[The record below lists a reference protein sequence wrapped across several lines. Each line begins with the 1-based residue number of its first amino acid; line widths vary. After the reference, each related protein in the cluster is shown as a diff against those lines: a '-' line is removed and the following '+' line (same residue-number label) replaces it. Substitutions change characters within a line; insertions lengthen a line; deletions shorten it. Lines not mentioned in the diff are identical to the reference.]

1 MRKALKHPL
10 LLLVGLVI
18 ALLVTASFSAN
29 SRPENAKIRVVCI
42 DPGHGGKDPGCHGDN
57 VNEKDVALSIG
68 LKLGAYI
75 EKYYPD
81 VKVVYTRKTDVFVE
95 LNERAAIANRNN
107 ADLFIC
113 IHCNSA
119 CVRRKQAN
127 GKFKDVC
134 NETAEGAET
143 YIMGLHKSEGNLDV
157 AKRENEAA
165 TMEEDYQNKYNMGIS
180 GDEAAIILSMYQNL
194 YMEQSTLFAQF
205 CQDEFRERAG
215 RDDKGVK
222 QAGFLV
228 LWKTA
233 MPSVL
238 IETGFLTNPVE
249 ERFLGGD
256 KGQTH
261 MAASIFRAF
270 RKWKDNVEGI
280 THTYN
285 DEVEKMKPYTVEKED
300 TAGLRR
306 PFNYV
311 TNPNGNKQQQHQVKK
326 DTAKQVKS
334 PVVATIKDTAKSVP
348 EVKNAKVVY
357 RVQII
362 SSEKSL
368 PENSPKFKGLKD
380 IWHYEQG
387 GLHKYTAG
395 EYSSAA
401 EAAQR
406 QGELRTAGFSEAFV
420 VAFDPGGKRITI
432 EEAKKL
438 NGGK

>member
-1 MRKALKHPL
+1 MSKTFRHSM
-10 LLLVGLVI
+10 LLLVGSFI
-18 ALLVTASFSAN
+18 ALLVTASFSSN
-29 SRPENAKIRVVCI
+29 SAPANAKITVVCI
-42 DPGHGGKDPGCHGDN
+42 DAGHGGKDPGCHGDST
-57 VNEKDVALSIG
+57 NEKDVALAVA

-75 EKYYPD
+75 EKYYPE

-95 LNERAAIANRNN
+95 LNERAAIANRND

-119 CVRRKQAN
+119 CVSKKQPN

-134 NETAEGAET
+134 NETAQGSET
-143 YIMGLHKSEGNLDV
+143 YVMGLHKTEGNLDV

-165 TMEEDYQNKYNMGIS
+165 TLEDDYQNKYNMGLS
-180 GDEAAIILSMYQNL
+180 GDEAAIILSAYQNM

-205 CQDEFRERAG
+205 CQDEFRDRAG
-215 RDDKGVK
+215 REDKGVK

-238 IETGFLTNPVE
+238 IETGFLSNPLE
-249 ERFLGGD
+249 ERFLGGN

-270 RKWKDNVEGI
+270 RKWKDNIEGI
-280 THTYN
+280 THTYD
-285 DEVEKMKPYTVEKED
+285 DEVEKMQPYKVAKED
-300 TAGLRR
+300 TAGIRK
-306 PFNYV
+306 PWNYV
-311 TNPNGNKQQQHQVKK
+311 AKPNKPVVKK
-326 DTAKQVKS
+326 DTVKTGAA
-334 PVVATIKDTAKSVP
+334 VVKDKKDTSKPIAAVISGAAVT
-348 EVKNAKVVY
+348 Y

-368 PENSPKFKGLKD
+368 PDDSPKFKGVAD

-387 GLHKYTAG
+387 GVHKYTAG
-395 EYSSAA
+395 EYKSMA
-401 EAAQR
+401 EAAER
-406 QGELRTAGFSEAFV
+406 QTALRAAGFSEAFV
-420 VAFDPGGKRITI
+420 VAFDKDGKRITI

>member
-1 MRKALKHPL
+1 MSKPFRHSL
-10 LLLVGLVI
+10 LLLVGSFI

-29 SRPENAKIRVVCI
+29 SAPSNAKITVVCI
-42 DPGHGGKDPGCHGDN
+42 DAGHGGKDPGCHGDSAK
-57 VNEKDVALSIG
+57 EKDVALSVA

-81 VKVVYTRKTDVFVE
+81 VKVIYTRKTDVFVE
-95 LNERAAIANRNN
+95 LNERAAIANRND

-119 CVRRKQAN
+119 CVRKKQSN
-127 GKFKDVC
+127 GKYKDAC
-134 NETAEGAET
+134 NETAIGAET
-143 YIMGLHKSEGNLDV
+143 YVMGLHVSQGNLDV
-157 AKRENEAA
+157 AKRENESA
-165 TMEEDYQNKYNMGIS
+165 TLEDDYQNKYNMGVS
-180 GDEAAIILSMYQNL
+180 GDEAAIILSAYQNL

-215 RDDKGVK
+215 RDDRGVE

-270 RKWKDNVEGI
+270 RKWKDHVEGI
-280 THTYN
+280 THTYT
-285 DEVEKMKPYTVEKED
+285 DEVEKMTPYKVAKED
-300 TAGLRR
+300 TAGIRK
-306 PFNYV
+306 PWNYIK
-311 TNPNGNKQQQHQVKK
+311 NPTKPVKAVVKK
-326 DTAKQVKS
+326 DTVKDATVAKD
-334 PVVATIKDTAKSVP
+334 PKDTAKSTPLV
-348 EVKNAKVVY
+348 VKSETVLY
-357 RVQII
+357 RVQIV
-362 SSEKSL
+362 SSEKLL
-368 PENSPKFKGLKD
+368 PDDSPKFKGISD

-387 GLHKYTAG
+387 GVFKYTAG
-395 EYSSAA
+395 EYKTMA

-406 QGELRTAGFSEAFV
+406 QSELRTAGFAEAFV
-420 VAFDPGGKRITI
+420 VAFDKDGKRITI

>member
-1 MRKALKHPL
+1 MSKTFRHSL
-10 LLLVGLVI
+10 LLLVGSFI

-29 SRPENAKIRVVCI
+29 SAPQNAKITVVCI
-42 DPGHGGKDPGCHGDN
+42 DAGHGGKDPGCHGDSIK
-57 VNEKDVALSIG
+57 EKDVALSVA

-95 LNERAAIANRNN
+95 LNERAAIANRND

-119 CVRRKQAN
+119 CVRKKQSN
-127 GKFKDVC
+127 GKYKDLC
-134 NETAEGAET
+134 NEVAAGSET
-143 YIMGLHKSEGNLDV
+143 YVMGLHKSEGNLDV

-165 TMEEDYQNKYNMGIS
+165 TLEDDYQNKYNMGVS
-180 GDEAAIILSMYQNL
+180 GDEAAIILSAYQNL

-205 CQDEFRERAG
+205 CQDEFRDRAG

-238 IETGFLTNPVE
+238 IESGFLTNPAE

-280 THTYN
+280 THTYV
-285 DEVEKMKPYTVEKED
+285 DEVETMKPYKLAKED
-300 TAGLRR
+300 TAGLRQ
-306 PFNYV
+306 PWNYV
-311 TNPNGNKQQQHQVKK
+311 KNPSKPTKAVVKK
-326 DTAKQVKS
+326 DTLKDATLVK
-334 PVVATIKDTAKSVP
+334 VQKDSAKSTPSV
-348 EVKNAKVVY
+348 VQTGTVVY

-368 PENSPKFKGLKD
+368 PGDSPKFKGIAD
-380 IWHYEQG
+380 VWHYEQG
-387 GLHKYTAG
+387 GVFKYTAG
-395 EYSSAA
+395 SYKTMA

-406 QGELRTAGFSEAFV
+406 QSELRAAGFNEAFV
-420 VAFDPGGKRITI
+420 VAFNSDGKRITI

>member
-1 MRKALKHPL
+1 MSKGFRHSI
-10 LLLVGLVI
+10 LLLVGSFI
-18 ALLVTASFSAN
+18 ALLITASFSAN
-29 SRPENAKIRVVCI
+29 NAPQNAKITVVCI
-42 DPGHGGKDPGCHGDN
+42 DAGHGGKDPGCHGDSIK
-57 VNEKDVALSIG
+57 EKDVALAIA

-75 EKYYPD
+75 ELYYPD

-95 LNERAAIANRNN
+95 LNERAAIANRND

-119 CVRRKQAN
+119 CVRKKQSN

-134 NETAEGAET
+134 NETAEGSET
-143 YIMGLHKSEGNLDV
+143 YVMGLHKTEGNLEV

-165 TMEEDYQNKYNMGIS
+165 TLEDDYQNKYNMGVS
-180 GDEAAIILSMYQNL
+180 GDEAAIILSAYQNM

-205 CQDEFRERAG
+205 CQDEFRDRAG

-238 IETGFLTNPVE
+238 IETGFLTNPLE

-280 THTYN
+280 THTYT
-285 DEVEKMKPYTVEKED
+285 DEVETMKPYVPSKED
-300 TAGLRR
+300 TAGIRK
-306 PFNYV
+306 PWNYV
-311 TNPNGNKQQQHQVKK
+311 SNPNGNKPPIVKK
-326 DTAKQVKS
+326 DSVKKDPTVVKEKKDSVKS
-334 PVVATIKDTAKSVP
+334 API
-348 EVKNAKVVY
+348 VKTGKVVY

-368 PENSPKFKGLKD
+368 PDNSAKFKGVTD

-387 GLHKYTAG
+387 GVYKYTAG
-395 EYSSAA
+395 EYSTMA
-401 EAAQR
+401 EAVQR
-406 QGELRTAGFSEAFV
+406 QSQLRTAGFTEAFV
-420 VAFDPGGKRITI
+420 VAFDQDGKRITI
-432 EEAKKL
+432 EEAKKM